1 MDPVA
6 SVVILSPEELE
17 ATIAKALEPVLR
29 EVAHL
34 KRDRADELLSIAEAA
49 RLLRVSPRSVQRW
62 LRAGLLPGIPAG
74 RTHRI
79 RRAALDGFD
88 PGA

>member
-6 SVVILSPEELE
+6 SVVVMSPEELE
-17 ATIAKALEPVLR
+17 ATIVRALEPMLR

-34 KRDRADELLSIAEAA
+34 KRERAEDLLSISEAA

-62 LRAGLLPGIPAG
+62 VKAGLLPGIPAG

-79 RRAALDGFD
+79 RREAVEGFD
-88 PGA
+88 AGP